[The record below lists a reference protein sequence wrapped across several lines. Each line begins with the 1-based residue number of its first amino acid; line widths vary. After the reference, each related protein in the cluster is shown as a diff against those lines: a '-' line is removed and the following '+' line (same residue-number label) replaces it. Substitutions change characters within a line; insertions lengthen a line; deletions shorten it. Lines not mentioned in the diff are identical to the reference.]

1 MGWTTG
7 SNPTGDLGLHPVAP
21 GLWERGLWEFPTQ
34 VRVCAA
40 GLDEQRLSMVLEL
53 YYRKAGG
60 KREGR
65 KRERETG
72 HGQEERRGKRR
83 ERRKARV
90 RGRE

>member
-53 YYRKAGG
+53 YYRKREG
-60 KREGR
+60 KRERDQPWPRGE
-65 KRERETG
+65 KGERDI
-72 HGQEERRGKRR
+72 
-83 ERRKARV
+83 ERRKAR
-90 RGRE
+90 E

>member
-1 MGWTTG
+1 
-7 SNPTGDLGLHPVAP
+7 VR
-21 GLWERGLWEFPTQ
+21 EVPTQ
-34 VRVCAA
+34 VRVCTVGLDWSTGRPSHPPSVS
-40 GLDEQRLSMVLEL
+40 GLDEQRQSMVLEL

-83 ERRKARV
+83 EREERLKNKKE
-90 RGRE
+90 RGEEKTEE